1 MTASIL
7 VVDDEP
13 DLELLVTQKFRKQ
26 IREGEFRFLFAHDG
40 EEALGVLEQEPD
52 IDLVLSDINMPRMD
66 GLTLLARLVER
77 DDDFKAVIVSAYG
90 DMVNIRAAMNRGAF
104 DFLTKPIAFDD
115 LDAIIR
121 KTIVQVARIREMR
134 RARDTAER
142 AKAALTRYF
151 SPSVAEQLASDP
163 KFLEIGAERR
173 SGTFLF
179 TDLADFTTLVES
191 SDPSDIVPLL
201 NTYLDRV
208 TKIVFEH
215 EGTVVKL
222 LGDAVYAMFGAP
234 SPQPD
239 HARRAVDCALAI
251 DAFARAFESEKA
263 DLRLGATRI
272 GLNTGSAI
280 VGNFGGQAFFEY
292 DALGDTINVAS
303 RLESANKHLGTRIC
317 VSATTVAEIPDFR
330 GRPVG
335 ELVLKGRKE
344 ALTAYEPLDPESF
357 ASQQTGAYLQA
368 YAELAKGDG
377 VSARKEFATYVGTYA
392 DDPVAV
398 FHLRRLL
405 AGLSTPRVELNEK

>member
-1 MTASIL
+1 MTARIL

-13 DLELLVTQKFRKQ
+13 DLELLVTQKFRKE

-40 EEALGVLEQEPD
+40 EEALTVLEQERD

-66 GLTLLARLVER
+66 GLSLLARLIDR
-77 DDDFKAVIVSAYG
+77 NDDFKAVIVSAYG
-90 DMVNIRAAMNRGAF
+90 DMANIRAAMNRGAF

-134 RARDTAER
+134 RARETAER

-151 SPSVAEQLASDP
+151 SPNLAEQLATDP
-163 KFLEIGAERR
+163 KFLAIGAERR

-191 SDPSDIVPLL
+191 RDPSDVVPLL

-222 LGDAVYAMFGAP
+222 LGDSVYAMFGAP
-234 SPQPD
+234 AAQPD
-239 HARRAVDCALAI
+239 HARRAVQCALAI
-251 DAFARAFESEKA
+251 DAFARAFEAEKA

-272 GLNTGSAI
+272 GVNSGPAI
-280 VGNFGGQAFFEY
+280 VGNFGGQTFFEY

-317 VSATTVAEIPDFR
+317 VSATTVAEIADFR

-335 ELVLKGRKE
+335 ELVLKGRRE
-344 ALTAYEPLDPESF
+344 GLTAYEPLSVEQF
-357 ASQQTGAYLQA
+357 ASQQTSAYLQA
-368 YAELAKGDG
+368 YAELVKGDA
-377 VSARKEFATYVGTYA
+377 VRARKAFATYVGTYA
-392 DDPVAV
+392 DDAVAV

-405 AGLSTPRVELNEK
+405 AGLSTARVELNEK